1 MKRGASNLSLGFRK
15 TDLKSLHPQS
25 KHICM
30 YTNTHI
36 KMGRQTETG
45 LLVEALLRAEEGEC
59 VRADAQLQQD
69 VAVVA
74 EQGEHTVFV

>member
-1 MKRGASNLSLGFRK
+1 
-15 TDLKSLHPQS
+15 
-25 KHICM
+25 M

-36 KMGRQTETG
+36 KIGRQTETG